1 MSNGFRLSDR
11 GRNSELKSRTYILYG
26 IVGVVFL
33 FFVFYLFSLQI
44 VNSSE
49 YKRRAEEVARRIIPI
64 EAQRGEIYD
73 TNFDVP
79 LVMNIDSFAVD
90 LIPGELDEKSITTV
104 VSNLARILELDPDDI
119 LNKIP
124 ENYENYFQA
133 REIKSGVD
141 LDTIVRIA
149 ERIEDFPGVSW
160 HRKQIRSYLE
170 TGSIAHVLGYVGD
183 ITREELQ
190 VLYNK
195 GYGRNSVLGKIGIEK
210 QYDMILRGEEG
221 KIFTTVDVKGR
232 NIRNTS
238 REEVPPVP
246 GRNIVLT
253 IDRNIQEL
261 CEKALGERTGS
272 IVVLRPH
279 NGEVLA
285 MVSHPWYDP
294 NKFYRQ
300 NGGEEFSR
308 LALDPKFPFL
318 NRAIQSNYSP
328 ASMFKIV
335 MTTGVIEEEA
345 FPLDKHVVCDGKLF
359 FGDRVFNCHR
369 KSGHGPLTLFSGLA
383 ESCNV
388 FFWTMG
394 QELGI
399 ERIVDYSHRYGL
411 GELTGIDLPGEV
423 KGLVP
428 NPQWKEDT
436 YNAQWLGGDT
446 LNFSIG
452 QGYLTVTPL
461 QVANLVA
468 MIVNEGVAY
477 KPHVLKEVRD
487 PISGTILEKPEPEV
501 FRTSAIR
508 KETFSLV
515 KEAMRGVITDGTAKV
530 VITTDAVD
538 IAGKTGTGEIGAE
551 DRWSSWFTAYGP
563 YQAENPEDQV
573 VVVVMVEGVN
583 EWEWWAPKAANIVF
597 QGIFAEQN
605 YEEALETLDLWYLN
619 N

>member
-1 MSNGFRLSDR
+1 MSDR
-11 GRNSELKSRTYILYG
+11 GRDSDIKSRVYALYG
-26 IVGVVFL
+26 FVGLIFL

-90 LIPGELDEKSITTV
+90 LIPGELDEGNIDRV
-104 VSNLARILELDPDDI
+104 VTNLSRILDRDPEDI
-119 LNKIP
+119 RDKIP
-124 ENYENYFQA
+124 ENYRSSFQA
-133 REIKSGVD
+133 LEVESGVD
-141 LDTIVRIA
+141 LDTIIRIA
-149 ERIEDFPGVSW
+149 ERIEEFPGVSW

-190 VLYNK
+190 VLYNR
-195 GYGRNSVLGKIGIEK
+195 GYDQNSVLGKIGIEK
-210 QYDMILRGEEG
+210 QYDMLLRGEEG
-221 KIFTTVDVKGR
+221 KIYTTVDVKGR
-232 NIRNTS
+232 SIRNAS

-246 GRNIVLT
+246 GKNIVLT
-253 IDRNIQEL
+253 LDRNIQEL

-272 IVVLRPH
+272 IVVVRPH

-285 MVSHPWYDP
+285 MVSYPWYDP
-294 NKFYRQ
+294 NSFYRQ
-300 NGGEEFSR
+300 DGGKSFSR
-308 LALDPKFPFL
+308 LALDPEFPFL

-345 FPLDKHVVCDGKLF
+345 FPLDKKVVCEGKIF
-359 FGDRVFNCHR
+359 FGDRVFHCHR
-369 KSGHGPLTLFSGLA
+369 KSGHGALDLFSGLA

-428 NPQWKEDT
+428 SPQWKEAT
-436 YNAQWLGGDT
+436 YNAHWLGGDT
-446 LNFSIG
+446 MNISIG

-461 QVANLVA
+461 QVANLVS
-468 MIVNEGVAY
+468 MIVNEGVVY

-487 PISGTILEKPEPEV
+487 PISGKIIERPEPEV
-501 FRTSAIR
+501 LKTSAIR
-508 KETFSLV
+508 QETFSMV
-515 KEAMRGVITDGTAKV
+515 KEAMRGVITEGTAKV

-563 YQAENPEDQV
+563 YEAENPEDQV

-597 QGIFAEQN
+597 QGIFADQN
-605 YEEALETLDLWYLN
+605 YEEAVDALDLWYLN